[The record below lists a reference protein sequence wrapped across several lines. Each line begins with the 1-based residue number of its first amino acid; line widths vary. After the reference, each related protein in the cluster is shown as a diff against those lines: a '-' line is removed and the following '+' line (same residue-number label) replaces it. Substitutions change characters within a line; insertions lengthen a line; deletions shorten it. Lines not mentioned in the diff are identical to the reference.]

1 MNVLYSIK
9 LLLLWT
15 LILVDGVPVV
25 DITYEELE
33 KLGASCNTLDNCK
46 FQRDKDVLEF
56 YTCHCNSFCSQ
67 LGTCCIDSPY
77 RRKEN
82 RKFQMPCKN
91 AYGMYNSH
99 YFIEDKCLSSSN
111 NDGIWENL
119 CRNSNDE
126 DLLSLVPV
134 TSFSTNMTYKNY
146 FCFRCNESGNKYNY
160 WNIKI
165 FSNIKSGKK
174 EQNNVTLTYN
184 SINQTWVAPIGKD
197 GSIIPVT
204 FSVEV
209 PYDIQHLPKQCV
221 PNVISSCSEDWK
233 DSVIH
238 QKCNAYTSIIYFI
251 RNEQTISYRN
261 PHCALCNFENL
272 ENMLCALKI
281 TGRTTSKRP
290 FSFTYLLDI
299 NRSEGELVGKIQKC
313 GDNSVW
319 DPFYNKCR
327 ILTCAIPDYVVQ
339 NGKCVPP

>member
-1 MNVLYSIK
+1 MK

-15 LILVDGVPVV
+15 LNVVDGVPFVG
-25 DITYEELE
+25 ITYEELE

-46 FQRDKDVLEF
+46 FQRVEDILPF
-56 YTCHCNSFCSQ
+56 YTCHCGSFCSQ

-77 RRKEN
+77 NYKEN
-82 RKFQMPCKN
+82 RKFHLSCKTV
-91 AYGMYNSH
+91 YGEYNSH
-99 YFIEDKCLSSSN
+99 YFLEDKCLSSTN
-111 NDGIWENL
+111 NGRVWEKL
-119 CRNSNDE
+119 CRNSDEE

-146 FCFRCNESGNKYNY
+146 FCFRCNESGDKYRY

-165 FSNIKSGKK
+165 FAAIKSDKK
-174 EQNNVTLTYN
+174 EQNNITLTYN
-184 SINQTWVAPIGKD
+184 NVNQTWVSPIGEG

-209 PYDIQHLPKQCV
+209 PHDIQNLPKHCV
-221 PNVISSCSEDWK
+221 PNVISTCSEDWK
-233 DSVIH
+233 NGAIH

-251 RNEQTISYRN
+251 KDEQTVSYRN

-281 TGRTTSKRP
+281 TGRTSSRRP
-290 FSFTYLLDI
+290 FSFIYLLDI
-299 NRSEGELVGKIQKC
+299 NRSEGDLVGKIKKC

-327 ILTCAIPDYVVQ
+327 TLTCAISGYVIE

>member
-1 MNVLYSIK
+1 MSLLYPIK

-15 LILVDGVPVV
+15 LILVDGVPIV

-33 KLGASCNTLDNCK
+33 KLGAFCNTLDSCE
-46 FQRDKDVLEF
+46 FQRNEDILNF
-56 YTCHCNSFCSQ
+56 YTCHCGSFCSQ

-77 RRKEN
+77 RHKEDRN
-82 RKFQMPCKN
+82 FQIPCKN
-91 AYGMYNSH
+91 AYGTDNLH

-119 CRNSNDE
+119 CRNTHDH

-146 FCFRCNESGNKYNY
+146 FCFRCNESGDKYRY

-165 FSNIKSGKK
+165 FFDTESDEK

-184 SINQTWVAPIGKD
+184 HTWVASVGKD
-197 GSIIPVT
+197 SSIIPVT

-209 PYDIQHLPKQCV
+209 PDAIQHLPKQCV
-221 PNVISSCSEDWK
+221 PNVISSCSEDWEN
-233 DSVIH
+233 SAIH
-238 QKCNAYTSIIYFI
+238 QKCNAYTSIVYFI
-251 RNEQTISYRN
+251 KDEQTVSYRN

-281 TGRTTSKRP
+281 TSRTTFKRP

-299 NRSEGELVGKIQKC
+299 NRSDGELVGKIQKC
-313 GDNSVW
+313 SSDDNSVW
-319 DPFYNKCR
+319 DPFYKKCR
-327 ILTCAIPDYVVQ
+327 VLTCAIPDYVIQ
-339 NGKCVPP
+339 NGTCVPP